1 MASRNRATAVSSS
14 HRSTSRSAP
23 CSTAKVSRLS
33 AAWIWS
39 LAVSSSTRR
48 SSPVRRLPPLRRSTS
63 TGAGS
68 LRRSAPLRRSD
79 FSRRFLRSVAMGT
92 ESATCATGARA
103 GVKIVQPVAC
113 PHLQSV
119 MIAREHHRVDRRLLP
134 PRRGDSER
142 RLGERRLEVISL
154 DEERR
159 DQAERRRAAD
169 RRQPTGRRQGEARG
183 DKLVVLVVSSQEDAA
198 RQVRELLEGADPD
211 RFGVVA
217 AEPQASLARLARGGV
232 DVVLLAMSLSAR
244 RGLATFTE
252 LRALAPA
259 IPFLF
264 LSDSVDE
271 RHGLEAVRAGAQDFL
286 VQTDLDG
293 EHLAR
298 ALRHAIERNRL
309 HTALLDLALVDDLTG
324 LYNRRGFLTLA
335 TRDLRP
341 AHRSNETL
349 LVAFADLDDL
359 KGVNDAAGHAVGD
372 RALRDTAALLRHTF
386 RDSDLVAR
394 IGGDE
399 YAVLVRHAG
408 PESAGVL
415 AERLKRQLRDFNRR
429 AGRPYQLS
437 ISLGFAAHK
446 ANTLGSVAEA
456 DRELI

>member
-1 MASRNRATAVSSS
+1 MVASEQHRRA
-14 HRSTSRSAP
+14 
-23 CSTAKVSRLS
+23 
-33 AAWIWS
+33 
-39 LAVSSSTRR
+39 
-48 SSPVRRLPPLRRSTS
+48 
-63 TGAGS
+63 
-68 LRRSAPLRRSD
+68 
-79 FSRRFLRSVAMGT
+79 
-92 ESATCATGARA
+92 E
-103 GVKIVQPVAC
+103 
-113 PHLQSV
+113 
-119 MIAREHHRVDRRLLP
+119 RRLLP
-134 PRRGDSER
+134 PRRSEIER
-142 RLGERRLEVISL
+142 RLGERRLQVISL
-154 DEERR
+154 DEDRR
-159 DQAERRRAAD
+159 DQTERRRATD
-169 RRQPTGRRQGEARG
+169 RRQPTGRRQAEARG

-244 RGLATFTE
+244 RGFATFTE

-335 TRDLRP
+335 TRDLRL
-341 AHRSNETL
+341 AHRGNETL

-372 RALRDTAALLRHTF
+372 RALRDTAALLRQTF

-429 AGRPYQLS
+429 AGRPYQLA

-446 ANTLGSVAEA
+446 ASTLGSVAGLLDRA
-456 DRELI
+456 DRALYRDKRRKHDAD

>member
-1 MASRNRATAVSSS
+1 V
-14 HRSTSRSAP
+14 HH
-23 CSTAKVSRLS
+23 L
-33 AAWIWS
+33 
-39 LAVSSSTRR
+39 L
-48 SSPVRRLPPLRRSTS
+48 
-63 TGAGS
+63 GAGD
-68 LRRSAPLRRSD
+68 RRHWA
-79 FSRRFLRSVAMGT
+79 
-92 ESATCATGARA
+92 
-103 GVKIVQPVAC
+103 IV
-113 PHLQSV
+113 
-119 MIAREHHRVDRRLLP
+119 AREQHHRVERRLLP
-134 PRRGDSER
+134 PRRSDSER

-159 DQAERRRAAD
+159 DQAERRRATD
-169 RRQPTGRRQGEARG
+169 RRQPTGRRQAEGRG
-183 DKLVVLVVSSQEDAA
+183 DKLVVLVVSDQEDEARRVRDLLAA
-198 RQVRELLEGADPD
+198 ADPD

-217 AEPQASLARLARGGV
+217 AEPQASLGRLARGGL

-244 RGLATFTE
+244 RGFATFTE

-264 LSDSVDE
+264 LSDSADE

-286 VQTDLDG
+286 VQADLDG
-293 EHLAR
+293 EQLAR

-335 TRDLRP
+335 TRDLRL
-341 AHRSNETL
+341 ARRGNETL

-359 KGVNDAAGHAVGD
+359 KGVNDTAGHAMGD
-372 RALRDTAALLRHTF
+372 RALRDTAALLRQTF

-446 ANTLGSVAEA
+446 ASTLGSVAGLLDRA
-456 DRELI
+456 DRALYRDKRRKHDAG

>member
-1 MASRNRATAVSSS
+1 MVASEQHRRA
-14 HRSTSRSAP
+14 
-23 CSTAKVSRLS
+23 
-33 AAWIWS
+33 
-39 LAVSSSTRR
+39 
-48 SSPVRRLPPLRRSTS
+48 
-63 TGAGS
+63 
-68 LRRSAPLRRSD
+68 
-79 FSRRFLRSVAMGT
+79 
-92 ESATCATGARA
+92 E
-103 GVKIVQPVAC
+103 
-113 PHLQSV
+113 
-119 MIAREHHRVDRRLLP
+119 RRLLP
-134 PRRGDSER
+134 PRRSEIER
-142 RLGERRLEVISL
+142 RLGERRLQVISL
-154 DEERR
+154 DEDRR
-159 DQAERRRAAD
+159 DRTERRRATD
-169 RRQPTGRRQGEARG
+169 RRQPTGRRQAEARG

-244 RGLATFTE
+244 RGFATFTE

-335 TRDLRP
+335 TRDLRL
-341 AHRSNETL
+341 AHRGNETL

-372 RALRDTAALLRHTF
+372 RALRDTAALLRQTF

-437 ISLGFAAHK
+437 VSLGFATHK
-446 ANTLGSVAEA
+446 ASTLGSVAGLLDRA
-456 DRELI
+456 DRALYRDKRRKHDAD

>member
-1 MASRNRATAVSSS
+1 MVASEQHRRA
-14 HRSTSRSAP
+14 
-23 CSTAKVSRLS
+23 
-33 AAWIWS
+33 
-39 LAVSSSTRR
+39 
-48 SSPVRRLPPLRRSTS
+48 
-63 TGAGS
+63 
-68 LRRSAPLRRSD
+68 
-79 FSRRFLRSVAMGT
+79 
-92 ESATCATGARA
+92 E
-103 GVKIVQPVAC
+103 
-113 PHLQSV
+113 
-119 MIAREHHRVDRRLLP
+119 RRLLP
-134 PRRGDSER
+134 PRRSESER

-159 DQAERRRAAD
+159 DQTERRRVTD
-169 RRQPTGRRQGEARG
+169 RRQPTGRRQAEARG
-183 DKLVVLVVSSQEDAA
+183 DKLVVLVVSSQE
-198 RQVRELLEGADPD
+198 GADPG

-244 RGLATFTE
+244 RGFATFTE

-335 TRDLRP
+335 TRDLRL
-341 AHRSNETL
+341 AHRGNETL

-359 KGVNDAAGHAVGD
+359 KGVNDTAGHAVGD
-372 RALRDTAALLRHTF
+372 RALRDTAALLRQTF

-408 PESAGVL
+408 AESAGVL
-415 AERLKRQLRDFNRR
+415 AERLKRQVREFNRR
-429 AGRPYQLS
+429 AARPYQLS

-446 ANTLGSVAEA
+446 ASTLGSVAGLLDRA
-456 DRELI
+456 DRALYRDKRRKHPTSS

>member
-1 MASRNRATAVSSS
+1 MVASEQHRRA
-14 HRSTSRSAP
+14 
-23 CSTAKVSRLS
+23 
-33 AAWIWS
+33 
-39 LAVSSSTRR
+39 
-48 SSPVRRLPPLRRSTS
+48 
-63 TGAGS
+63 
-68 LRRSAPLRRSD
+68 
-79 FSRRFLRSVAMGT
+79 
-92 ESATCATGARA
+92 E
-103 GVKIVQPVAC
+103 
-113 PHLQSV
+113 
-119 MIAREHHRVDRRLLP
+119 RRLLP
-134 PRRGDSER
+134 PRRSEIER

-159 DQAERRRAAD
+159 DQGERRRASD
-169 RRQPTGRRQGEARG
+169 RRQPTGRRQPEARG

-244 RGLATFTE
+244 RGFATFTE

-271 RHGLEAVRAGAQDFL
+271 RHGLGAVR
-286 VQTDLDG
+286 
-293 EHLAR
+293 AR

-335 TRDLRP
+335 TRDLRL

-372 RALRDTAALLRHTF
+372 RALRDTAALLRQTF

-408 PESAGVL
+408 
-415 AERLKRQLRDFNRR
+415 
-429 AGRPYQLS
+429 
-437 ISLGFAAHK
+437 
-446 ANTLGSVAEA
+446 
-456 DRELI
+456 